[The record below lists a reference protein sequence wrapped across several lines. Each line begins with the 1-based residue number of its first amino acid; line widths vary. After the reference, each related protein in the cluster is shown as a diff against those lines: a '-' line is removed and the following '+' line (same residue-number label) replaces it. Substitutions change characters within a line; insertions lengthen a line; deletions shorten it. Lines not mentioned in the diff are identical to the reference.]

1 MKQVKIISGVYGY
14 KPQGAKFIEP
24 VHAGAL
30 CIVTD
35 EEAVRLEKLRI
46 GVCVGDAAAESVIP
60 PVATPAGGDDDSDAG
75 ENPPAG
81 QGGAES
87 EDGGTL
93 DIVNGHFT
101 AESLTLMTKANL
113 NKLAKDLGTDV
124 SKCKNKA
131 EMVAILTAIEVSADE
146 DGEEPPAIGAEDPVT

>member
-1 MKQVKIISGVYGY
+1 MKQIKIISGVYGH

-24 VHAGAL
+24 VHAGGM
-30 CIVTD
+30 CIVPD
-35 EEAVRLEKLRI
+35 EEAARLEELRI
-46 GVCVGDAAAESVIP
+46 GVCVGDAATEPVAP
-60 PVATPAGGDDDSDAG
+60 PVATPAGGDGDSGTG

-81 QGGAES
+81 QSGTES
-87 EDGGTL
+87 EDGSTL

-101 AESLTLMTKANL
+101 AESLTLMTKAKL
-113 NKLAKDLGTDV
+113 AKLAKDLGSDV

-146 DGEEPPAIGAEDPVT
+146 DGEEPPAMGAEDPVT